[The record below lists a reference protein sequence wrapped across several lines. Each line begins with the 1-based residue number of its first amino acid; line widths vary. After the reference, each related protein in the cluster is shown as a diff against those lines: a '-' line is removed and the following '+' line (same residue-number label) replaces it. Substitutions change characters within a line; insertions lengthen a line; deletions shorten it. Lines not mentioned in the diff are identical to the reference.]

1 MDSADEQ
8 IKPQKLLWYGCW
20 HGMHDMVCHAMVLQ
34 TYAFFKNYWIIWKS
48 IVFFLYIFYN
58 LILSY
63 DQPI

>member
-8 IKPQKLLWYGCW
+8 IKPQKGCW

-34 TYAFFKNYWIIWKS
+34 KYAFFKNYWIIWKS
-48 IVFFLYIFYN
+48 IVFFLYTFHN
-58 LILSY
+58 L